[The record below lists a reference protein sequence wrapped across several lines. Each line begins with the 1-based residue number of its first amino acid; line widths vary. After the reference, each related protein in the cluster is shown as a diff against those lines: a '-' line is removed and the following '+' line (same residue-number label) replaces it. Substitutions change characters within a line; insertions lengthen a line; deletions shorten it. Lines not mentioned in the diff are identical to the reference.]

1 MRLVSSFSHAAPRWL
16 TRNFPLFLCR
26 ISNDEKVL
34 KDERTRPHIVVGT
47 PGRIQALCSPE
58 KASARSLDLS
68 KVKHFVLD
76 ECDKMLESLGMP
88 CSHRRTLAIC

>member
-1 MRLVSSFSHAAPRWL
+1 MLFS
-16 TRNFPLFLCR
+16 

-58 KASARSLDLS
+58 KPSARSLDLT

-76 ECDKMLESLGMP
+76 ECDKMLESLGMLGP
-88 CSHRRTLAIC
+88 LRHTLGRR